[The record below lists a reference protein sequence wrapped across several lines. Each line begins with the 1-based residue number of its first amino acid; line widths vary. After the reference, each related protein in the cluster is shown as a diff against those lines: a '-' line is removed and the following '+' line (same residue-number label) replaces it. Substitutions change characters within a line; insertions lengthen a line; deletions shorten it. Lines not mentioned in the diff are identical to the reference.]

1 VISAHIEII
10 LIVTGAFTAIAG
22 LGFIAPVPVLGM
34 IFGKAPGDELG
45 LTLAR
50 HWALLVFLF
59 GALLIYCAFHP
70 AAREP
75 IMLTAAIEKIAL
87 FAGVFGTSLRR
98 HPIAAIIAA
107 GDFVIALIYLLFLA
121 GF

>member
-1 VISAHIEII
+1 MIGAHIEII
-10 LIVTGAFTAIAG
+10 LIVTGAFTAVAV
-22 LGFIAPVPVLGM
+22 LGFIAPAPVFSM
-34 IFGKAPGDELG
+34 IFGEAPGDELG

-59 GALLIYCAFHP
+59 GALLIYCALHP

-75 IMLTAAIEKIAL
+75 VIFAAATEKIAL

-98 HPIAAIIAA
+98 HPVAAVIAA
-107 GDFVIALIYLLFLA
+107 GDLVIALIYVLFLA
-121 GF
+121 GY